1 MCDNSLFNILP
12 DVDRTES
19 LDNISTENKY
29 SYMSAHIHVSHVS
42 ELDNHHVRVDP
53 LLRRSMAWLDSL
65 SCYRI
70 HTSES
75 AIFVLHIY
83 MSYL

>member
-1 MCDNSLFNILP
+1 VRDNSLFNILP

-29 SYMSAHIHVSHVS
+29 SYMSAHMHISHVS

-53 LLRRSMAWLDSL
+53 TITTQHGVA
-65 SCYRI
+65 
-70 HTSES
+70 
-75 AIFVLHIY
+75 
-83 MSYL
+83 